1 MSIADELT
9 NNDLFGSGAPGP
21 GERLSSMALTVDHL
35 IETLGLTVHHLD
47 DGTREVTG
55 GYTGD
60 LLSWV
65 MGRATSGDAW
75 VTIMSTINVI
85 AVAQLTDVACV
96 ILAEGVV
103 PGEDLIAAAEMR
115 GINLLSSPEPS
126 FALSGRIFKEL

>member
-1 MSIADELT
+1 MAITVDQLKEKLELT
-9 NNDLFGSGAPGP
+9 PYYG
-21 GERLSSMALTVDHL
+21 
-35 IETLGLTVHHLD
+35 D

-55 GYTGD
+55 GYVGD

-75 VTIMSTINVI
+75 VTIMSNINVI

-103 PGEDLIAAAEMR
+103 PGDDLIAAAKMR
-115 GINLLSSPEPS
+115 GINLFSSPEPG
-126 FALSGRIFKEL
+126 FALCGKIFGEL